1 MFEFQMNV
9 PSGTSTFIKT
19 AIKNIYSVFSY
30 MYSGVTLYHTY
41 GSTRAILSINKVTM
55 SNSVIH
61 FDGMLYSVIHVTI
74 YNGVVQILS
83 LVHVC
88 FLFFVNGIVINKV
101 ICFLVSIISPFF
113 HM

>member
-1 MFEFQMNV
+1 M
-9 PSGTSTFIKT
+9 
-19 AIKNIYSVFSY
+19 
-30 MYSGVTLYHTY
+30 YHTY

-101 ICFLVSIISPFF
+101 ISFLVSIISPFF
-113 HM
+113 ICEHYIHDIADYSVLGVLIVHVVEGHSSVTYNC